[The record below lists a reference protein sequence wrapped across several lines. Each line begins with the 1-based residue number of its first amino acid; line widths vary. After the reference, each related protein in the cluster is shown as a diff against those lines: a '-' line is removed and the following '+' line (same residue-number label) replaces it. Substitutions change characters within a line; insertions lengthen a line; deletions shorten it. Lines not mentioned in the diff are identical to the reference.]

1 MRKSFD
7 GLTGIVQ
14 NELKA
19 DPLSGAIFIF
29 LNRRRNQVKL
39 LLWEGDGF
47 SLYHKRLEKG
57 SYELPAGS
65 DEQLAVTIEAD
76 RLLLLLKGISLRH
89 IRRQGIDV
97 RIAYN
102 VDRREVI
109 IENPRH
115 KIYIKESEKQR
126 MSRRLRTE
134 IIDKIDSLIEI
145 SKDKDSVALK

>member
-19 DPLSGAIFIF
+19 DPLGGAIFIF

-57 SYELPAGS
+57 SYELPAVGVKIPGMLTMRS
-65 DEQLAVTIEAD
+65 
-76 RLLLLLKGISLRH
+76 G
-89 IRRQGIDV
+89 DV
-97 RIAYN
+97 
-102 VDRREVI
+102 DH
-109 IENPRH
+109 P
-115 KIYIKESEKQR
+115 
-126 MSRRLRTE
+126 L
-134 IIDKIDSLIEI
+134 
-145 SKDKDSVALK
+145 SVGAPAL

>member
-1 MRKSFD
+1 VLHLSSSCKYFLYRNPVNTRKSFD

-19 DPLSGAIFIF
+19 DPLSAAIFIF

-65 DEQLAVTIEAD
+65 DGQLAVTIEAD
-76 RLLLLLKGISLRH
+76 QLLLLLKGISLRH
-89 IRRQGIDV
+89 IRRRKRYEHRV
-97 RIAYN
+97 KN
-102 VDRREVI
+102 VD
-109 IENPRH
+109 N
-115 KIYIKESEKQR
+115 Q
-126 MSRRLRTE
+126 
-134 IIDKIDSLIEI
+134 
-145 SKDKDSVALK
+145 AC